1 MLVLLSVFQCV
12 PVFFFLKKEIPWI
25 PCFTSL
31 TPHCSLAIYLSFLVH
46 SKWLWFK
53 KSSFWMK
60 RAKNHIYLVLKS
72 SLHLCKLLV
81 FQNSLII
88 TNLPEVVIFGYFH
101 DFPVPIVQY
110 APYDECIP
118 MPPIPT
124 TVRWRT
130 LSLLSVPRYTH
141 GTIYSYVVLGGWRA
155 HPPESSPD
163 VPKTVES

>member
-1 MLVLLSVFQCV
+1 
-12 PVFFFLKKEIPWI
+12 
-25 PCFTSL
+25 
-31 TPHCSLAIYLSFLVH
+31 
-46 SKWLWFK
+46 
-53 KSSFWMK
+53 MK

-118 MPPIPT
+118 MPPIPKLYGGVRCLCYLFLVIR
-124 TVRWRT
+124 TVRYTRT
-130 LSLLSVPRYTH
+130 
-141 GTIYSYVVLGGWRA
+141 
-155 HPPESSPD
+155 
-163 VPKTVES
+163 